1 MAAAG
6 DWGGSRKGRVLQHL
20 GQVDTEAVLRDVSG
34 RALAFATHRGSINLG
49 PIKEVVSVEV
59 VSQSQGCPSGGSQT
73 YPRPPPR
80 WEGLNTR
87 WASGVWGAT
96 RTMSLR
102 RRVFITKVLYDKHFH
117 GKNLT

>member
-73 YPRPPPR
+73 YPRPPLGGRGLTRAGHQVCGEQPGLCHYVVGSSSPR
-80 WEGLNTR
+80 SYTTSTST
-87 WASGVWGAT
+87 A
-96 RTMSLR
+96 RT
-102 RRVFITKVLYDKHFH
+102 
-117 GKNLT
+117 